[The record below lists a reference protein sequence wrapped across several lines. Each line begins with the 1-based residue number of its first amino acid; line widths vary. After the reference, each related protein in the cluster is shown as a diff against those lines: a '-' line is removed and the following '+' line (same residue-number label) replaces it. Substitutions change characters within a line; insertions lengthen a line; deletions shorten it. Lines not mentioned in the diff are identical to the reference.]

1 MAAPVLQDVTTP
13 KRYRFTV
20 EQYYQMA
27 EAGILGPD
35 ERVELIEGE
44 IVEMAAIGPTHAWL
58 VANLNRAVFRQIGDD
73 VRLDLQNPIH
83 LGPRTEPQPDLCL
96 SRYYPG
102 QSAHPAPEDIHFVV
116 EVSDSTLDYDRNTKP
131 PLYAAVGI
139 AESWLV
145 DVAAWTLERHTEP
158 HHCVYQQVDR
168 AVRGQ
173 SLASPLALKLFSLCM
188 TFCAE
193 CLVSPLPLCFAQ
205 YFPLSSRAGTHRGG
219 CGAAAAAG

>member
-1 MAAPVLQDVTTP
+1 MAAPVLQEVTPP

-27 EAGILGPD
+27 ESGILGPD

-58 VANLNRAVFRQIGDD
+58 VANLNRAVFRQFGDD
-73 VRLDLQNPIH
+73 VRLDVQNPIH

-102 QSAHPAPEDIHFVV
+102 RGTHPTPEDIHFVV
-116 EVSDSTLDYDRNTKP
+116 EVSDSTLDYDRNTKL
-131 PLYAAVGI
+131 PLYAAAGI
-139 AESWLV
+139 AESWLFDV
-145 DVAAWTLERHTEP
+145 DTWTLERQTKLRDG
-158 HHCVYQQVDR
+158 VYQQVAR

-173 SLASPLALKLFSLCM
+173 SLASTTRPDITLAVDDLL
-188 TFCAE
+188 
-193 CLVSPLPLCFAQ
+193 
-205 YFPLSSRAGTHRGG
+205 R
-219 CGAAAAAG
+219 